1 VWIAGRVIYGLK
13 SSLKF
18 LATFAINSPRD
29 RKTPRLH
36 IYAKVSMLSCMRT
49 TLEISD
55 ELFRLLKRK
64 AADDGTPLRQVVE
77 SALRV
82 YLGKQTKRKGYQL
95 RWNPERGRIL
105 PGVKLDD
112 RDALFDLMDGRR

>member
-1 VWIAGRVIYGLK
+1 
-13 SSLKF
+13 
-18 LATFAINSPRD
+18 
-29 RKTPRLH
+29 
-36 IYAKVSMLSCMRT
+36 MLCCMRI

-82 YLGKQTKRKGYQL
+82 YLGKQTRRKGYQL
-95 RWNPERGRIL
+95 SWNNERGRIL
-105 PGVKLDD
+105 PGVRLDD